1 MTSQVIV
8 SNREPSVMEVFI
20 LALIGKAGLTSLYA
34 FQQQAGL
41 QPGGI
46 RPALERLEKQNLI
59 ERAESASRQKR
70 NLSLTDE
77 GSRFLNAVW
86 KECLGDHSETE
97 AVLRAV
103 CIALLMGAQEKAA
116 EYLQSLATTR
126 RYAAEAKSL
135 EAEQLGKTQKD
146 PMSTYTWMRALT
158 EARRRSAES
167 EAFLELGQ
175 YMGTKK

>member
-1 MTSQVIV
+1 
-8 SNREPSVMEVFI
+8 MEMFI

-59 ERAESASRQKR
+59 ERAESSSRQR
-70 NLSLTDE
+70 RDFSLTDE
-77 GSRFLNAVW
+77 GSRYLDAAW
-86 KECLGDHSETE
+86 RRCLADHSETE

-103 CIALLMGAQEKAA
+103 CIALLMGAAVEAA
-116 EYLQSLATTR
+116 SYLQSLATTR
-126 RYAAEAKSL
+126 RYAAEVKSM
-135 EAEQLGKTQKD
+135 EAEQQGKTQKD
-146 PMSTYTWMRALT
+146 PLSAYTWMRVVT
-158 EARRRSAES
+158 EARRRNAES

-175 YMGTKK
+175 YMETKK